1 VGTPD
6 VVSEI
11 LRVAAQGAGSA
22 ASAAGGAAAEALIA
36 ALRERLGGAEG
47 DLAALD
53 AFLGNPGD
61 AAGAA
66 AVRAVLERNM
76 AADPGF
82 GLRLKSLAEA
92 AAAPQ
97 HQTIAGSVVI
107 GSGARVGRSQ
117 ISLGPLTVNNTWQGR
132 SLLAALAVVLVIL
145 LAMAGYGGARLFA
158 DDDPDGGPGA
168 SGPGGSK
175 PPATD
180 SVRPTRRTA
189 DPLPPTQKTVDAI
202 LPDRAAMEGTLFE
215 DPPGGT
221 FPDGE
226 RSGYEGTVCAD
237 YPAGCGQRVRA
248 AAAAG
253 YSPDEISGGWHAELD
268 VLAHASEGDARK
280 TFDAL
285 KGAFEDKAAA
295 GEPADDTTVFVSD
308 PSAYTPP
315 EHTQPGDELVSYRV
329 EWEGEDI
336 GVLCL
341 IRRGPYVALV
351 KQEKD
356 DAQAALEDDMQTRL
370 NTLLLRRIDE
380 ALSGDTPHTALRDI
394 QGA

>member
-1 VGTPD
+1 L
-6 VVSEI
+6 VSEI
-11 LRVAAQGAGSA
+11 LRIAAQGAGSA
-22 ASAAGGAAAEALIA
+22 ASAAGGAAAETLIA
-36 ALRERLGGAEG
+36 ALRERLGGGEG

-53 AFLGNPGD
+53 TFLGNPGD

-66 AVRAVLERNM
+66 AVRAVLEREM

-92 AAAPQ
+92 AAAPP
-97 HQTIAGSVVI
+97 HQTITGSVVI

-117 ISLGPLTVNNTWQGR
+117 ISLGPLTVNNTRQGL

-158 DDDPDGGPGA
+158 DDGPGGGPGA
-168 SGPGGSK
+168 SGPGGST
-175 PPATD
+175 PPVTGSA
-180 SVRPTRRTA
+180 RPARKTA
-189 DPLPPTQKTVDAI
+189 DPLPPTHKTVDAI
-202 LPDRAAMEGTLFE
+202 LPDRAAMKGTLFE

-237 YPAGCGQRVRA
+237 YPAGCGNRVRA
-248 AAAAG
+248 AAAGG
-253 YSPDEISGGWHAELD
+253 YAPDGPSGGWHAELD
-268 VLAHASEGDARK
+268 VLAHASGGDAQK

-315 EHTQPGDELVSYRV
+315 EHTRLGDELATYRV
-329 EWEGEDI
+329 LWEGEDI
-336 GVLCL
+336 GILCL
-341 IRRGPYVALV
+341 VRRGPYVALI

-356 DAQAALEDDMQTRL
+356 DVHVTLDSDMQTQL
-370 NTLLLRRIDE
+370 DLLLLRRIDE
-380 ALSGDTPHTALRDI
+380 ASAGDTPHTALRDI